1 MEIIFPAV
9 NIDSTMPQLIVALF
23 AILALLVE
31 VFSRSPRMV
40 FATCLVG
47 LHVALI
53 RCLMQWGRGIPYESS
68 LLAVDGYTTFFNI
81 LFILIAMITLA
92 ISLSYVENTRVDGGK
107 YYPLVLFATLG
118 MMLLVSSMDLLMMFL
133 SLELL
138 SISMYMLV
146 GSQRDKWV
154 STEAAIKYILTGA
167 FASGFLLFG
176 IALVYGATGTISFSK
191 MESILGGLT
200 GGAGAIHEL
209 PLLQIGIALM
219 MVGLGFKIAM
229 VPFHMWAPDVYEG
242 APTPITGLLSTGS
255 KIAVIALIL
264 RLFNNPFIQ
273 VSSQWVGILWVLAVL
288 SMTLGNVAALLQKNV
303 KRMLA
308 YSSIAHIGYLL
319 VAFIA
324 LSTRG
329 MEAILLYSAFYAVM
343 GLAAFGCIASLTRAA
358 GGGATASEGERLKAE
373 DYTSL
378 GYPQPVQAAI
388 LSICLLS
395 LAGIPLTA
403 GFIGKLYLF
412 GAAVNAGFV
421 GLAVIAVLNSAVSL
435 YYYLGLMLRMYT
447 LPGRFAPAEE
457 PVGSLFGKLVLLV
470 LGVTIIALGIYPTPL
485 VGVIKGAVT
494 ALYAL

>member
-47 LHVALI
+47 LHIALL
-53 RCLMQWGRGIPYESS
+53 RCLMQWGRWIPYESS
-68 LLAVDGYTTFFNI
+68 LLAVDGYTAFFNI
-81 LFILIAMITLA
+81 LFILIAMITMA
-92 ISLSYVENTRVDGGK
+92 ISLGYVENTRVDGGK

-200 GGAGAIHEL
+200 GGV
-209 PLLQIGIALM
+209 PSMLQIGIALM

-255 KIAVIALIL
+255 KIAVVALIL

-288 SMTLGNVAALLQKNV
+288 SMTLGNMAALLQKNV

-308 YSSIAHIGYLL
+308 YSSIAHVGYLL
-319 VAFIA
+319 VAFIT

-343 GLAAFGCIASLTRAA
+343 GLAAFGCIASLTRA
-358 GGGATASEGERLKAE
+358 GGGTAGEGERLKAE

-378 GYPQPVQAAI
+378 GYTQPVQAAI

-435 YYYLGLMLRMYT
+435 YYYLGLMLRMYA
-447 LPGRFAPAEE
+447 LPGRFAPVEE

>member
-1 MEIIFPAV
+1 MEITFPAV
-9 NIDSTMPQLIVALF
+9 NIDSTVPQLIVALF

-47 LHVALI
+47 LHIALI
-53 RCLMQWGRGIPYESS
+53 RSLMQWGRWIPYESS

-81 LFILIAMITLA
+81 LFILIAMITMA
-92 ISLSYVENTRVDGGK
+92 ISLGYVENTRVDGGK

-200 GGAGAIHEL
+200 GGA
-209 PLLQIGIALM
+209 PPMLQIGIALM

-255 KIAVIALIL
+255 KIAVVALIL

-308 YSSIAHIGYLL
+308 YSSIAHVGYLL
-319 VAFIA
+319 VAFIT

-343 GLAAFGCIASLTRAA
+343 GLAAFGCIASLTRADGGTA
-358 GGGATASEGERLKAE
+358 GEGERLKAE

-378 GYPQPVQAAI
+378 GYTQPVQAAI

-435 YYYLGLMLRMYT
+435 YYYLGLMLRMYA
-447 LPGRFAPAEE
+447 LPGRFAPVEE

-494 ALYAL
+494 ALSAL

>member
-1 MEIIFPAV
+1 MEITFPAV
-9 NIDSTMPQLIVALF
+9 NIDSTVPQLIVALF

-31 VFSRSPRMV
+31 VFSRSSRMV

-47 LHVALI
+47 LHIALL
-53 RCLMQWGRGIPYESS
+53 RSLMQWGRGIPYESS

-200 GGAGAIHEL
+200 GGV
-209 PLLQIGIALM
+209 PPMLQIGIALM

-255 KIAVIALIL
+255 KIAVVALIL
-264 RLFNNPFIQ
+264 RLFSNPFIQ

-343 GLAAFGCIASLTRAA
+343 GLAAFGCIASLTRAGGSTTA
-358 GGGATASEGERLKAE
+358 GEGERLKAE

-378 GYPQPVQAAI
+378 GYTQPVQAAI

-435 YYYLGLMLRMYT
+435 YYYLGLMLRMYA

-485 VGVIKGAVT
+485 IGAVKGAVT
-494 ALYAL
+494 ALSAL

>member
-1 MEIIFPAV
+1 MEITFPAV
-9 NIDSTMPQLIVALF
+9 NINSAAPQLIVATV

-31 VFSRSPRMV
+31 AFSRSSRLV
-40 FATCLVG
+40 FITCLVG
-47 LHVALI
+47 MHIALI
-53 RCLMQWGRGIPYESS
+53 KSFMQWGGGIPYESS
-68 LLAVDGYTTFFNI
+68 LLAVDGYTTFFNV
-81 LFILIAMITLA
+81 LFVIIAMITMAL
-92 ISLSYVENTRVDGGK
+92 SLDYVDSTGMDAGK

-138 SISMYMLV
+138 SISMYVLV
-146 GSQRDKWV
+146 GSQRDRWV
-154 STEAAIKYILTGA
+154 SSEAAIKYILTGA

-191 MESILGGLT
+191 MESILGGLS
-200 GGAGAIHEL
+200 GGVP
-209 PLLQIGIALM
+209 PLLQIGIILM

-242 APTPITGLLSTGS
+242 APTPITGFLSTGS
-255 KIAVIALIL
+255 KIAVFALIL
-264 RLFNNPFIQ
+264 RLFNNPFTP
-273 VSSQWVGILWVLAVL
+273 VFNQWVGILWVLAVL
-288 SMTLGNVAALLQKNV
+288 SMTLGNVSALMQKNV

-308 YSSIAHIGYLL
+308 YSSIAHVGYLL

-324 LSTRG
+324 LSTRA
-329 MEAILLYSAFYAVM
+329 MEAVLLYFAFYAVM
-343 GLAAFGCIASLTRAA
+343 GLAAFGCIASLTR
-358 GGGATASEGERLKAE
+358 GNEERLNTE

-378 GYPQPVQAAI
+378 GYTQPVQAAI

-403 GFIGKLYLF
+403 GFIGKFYLF

-435 YYYLGLMLRMYT
+435 YYYLGLMLRMYA
-447 LPGRFAPAEE
+447 LPGRFAPVEE
-457 PVGSLFGKLVLLV
+457 PVGSLIGKLVLLV
-470 LGVTIIALGIYPTPL
+470 LGVTIVALGIYPTPL

-494 ALYAL
+494 ALSAL

>member
-1 MEIIFPAV
+1 MEITFPAV
-9 NIDSTMPQLIVALF
+9 NLDSIAPQLVVATF
-23 AILALLVE
+23 AMLALLIE
-31 VFSRSPRMV
+31 ATSRSPRLV
-40 FATCLVG
+40 FVTCLVG
-47 LHVALI
+47 MHVALI
-53 RCLMQWGRGIPYESS
+53 WSFMQWDMGGMPYESS
-68 LLAVDGYTTFFNI
+68 LVAVDGYTTFFNI
-81 LFILIAMITLA
+81 LFAITAMVTMAL
-92 ISLSYVENTRVDGGK
+92 SLGYVEATGVDTGK

-138 SISMYMLV
+138 SVSMYVLV
-146 GSQRDKWV
+146 GSQRDRWV

-176 IALVYGATGTISFSK
+176 IALIYGATGTISFSK
-191 MESILGGLT
+191 MESILSGVAGG
-200 GGAGAIHEL
+200 GPSI
-209 PLLQIGIALM
+209 LQVGIALL

-242 APTPITGLLSTGS
+242 APTPVTGFLSTGS
-255 KIAVIALIL
+255 KIAVFALIL
-264 RLFNNPFIQ
+264 RLFNNSFSPVFNE
-273 VSSQWVGILWVLAVL
+273 WVGLLWVLAVL
-288 SMTLGNVAALLQKNV
+288 SMTLGNVTALLQRNV

-308 YSSIAHIGYLL
+308 YSSIAHVGYLL

-324 LSTRG
+324 LGGSGPATTRA
-329 MEAILLYSAFYAVM
+329 MEAVVLYLAFYSAM
-343 GLAAFGCIASLTRAA
+343 GLAAFGCIASLTR
-358 GGGATASEGERLKAE
+358 GEKERLNAE
-373 DYTSL
+373 DYASL
-378 GYPQPVQAAI
+378 GYTQPVQAAI

-435 YYYLGLMLRMYT
+435 YYYLGLMLRMYA
-447 LPGRFAPAEE
+447 LPGRFAPVEE
-457 PVGSLFGKLVLLV
+457 PVGSFIGKVVLLV
-470 LGVTIIALGIYPTPL
+470 LGVALLGLGIYPSPL

-494 ALYAL
+494 ALSAL

>member
-1 MEIIFPAV
+1 MEITFPAV

-47 LHVALI
+47 LHIALL
-53 RCLMQWGRGIPYESS
+53 RCLMQWGRWIPYESS
-68 LLAVDGYTTFFNI
+68 LLAVDGYTAFFNI

-92 ISLSYVENTRVDGGK
+92 ISLGYVENTRVDGGK

-191 MESILGGLT
+191 MESILGGL

-255 KIAVIALIL
+255 KIAVVALIL

-288 SMTLGNVAALLQKNV
+288 SMTLGNVAALL
-303 KRMLA
+303 
-308 YSSIAHIGYLL
+308 
-319 VAFIA
+319 
-324 LSTRG
+324 
-329 MEAILLYSAFYAVM
+329 
-343 GLAAFGCIASLTRAA
+343 
-358 GGGATASEGERLKAE
+358 
-373 DYTSL
+373 
-378 GYPQPVQAAI
+378 
-388 LSICLLS
+388 
-395 LAGIPLTA
+395 
-403 GFIGKLYLF
+403 
-412 GAAVNAGFV
+412 
-421 GLAVIAVLNSAVSL
+421 
-435 YYYLGLMLRMYT
+435 
-447 LPGRFAPAEE
+447 
-457 PVGSLFGKLVLLV
+457 
-470 LGVTIIALGIYPTPL
+470 
-485 VGVIKGAVT
+485 
-494 ALYAL
+494 

>member
-1 MEIIFPAV
+1 MEITFPAV

-47 LHVALI
+47 LHIALI
-53 RCLMQWGRGIPYESS
+53 RSLMQWGRGIPYESS

-92 ISLSYVENTRVDGGK
+92 ISLGYVENTRVDGGK

-191 MESILGGLT
+191 MESILGGL

-255 KIAVIALIL
+255 KIAVVALIL

-308 YSSIAHIGYLL
+308 YSSIAHVGYLL

-343 GLAAFGCIASLTRAA
+343 GLAAFGCIASLTRA
-358 GGGATASEGERLKAE
+358 GGGTAGEGERLKAE

-378 GYPQPVQAAI
+378 GYTQPVQAAI

-435 YYYLGLMLRMYT
+435 YYYLGLMLRMYA

>member
-47 LHVALI
+47 LHVALL
-53 RCLMQWGRGIPYESS
+53 RCLMQWGRWIPYESS
-68 LLAVDGYTTFFNI
+68 LLAVDGYTAFFNI

-92 ISLSYVENTRVDGGK
+92 ISLGYVENTRVDGGK

-200 GGAGAIHEL
+200 GGV
-209 PLLQIGIALM
+209 PSMLQIGIALM

-255 KIAVIALIL
+255 KIAVVALIL
-264 RLFNNPFIQ
+264 RLFSNPFIQ

-308 YSSIAHIGYLL
+308 YSSIAHVGYLL

-343 GLAAFGCIASLTRAA
+343 GLAAFGCIASLTRA
-358 GGGATASEGERLKAE
+358 GGGTTAGEGERLKAE

-378 GYPQPVQAAI
+378 GYTQPVQAAI

-435 YYYLGLMLRMYT
+435 YYYLGLMLRMYA

>member
-1 MEIIFPAV
+1 
-9 NIDSTMPQLIVALF
+9 
-23 AILALLVE
+23 
-31 VFSRSPRMV
+31 
-40 FATCLVG
+40 
-47 LHVALI
+47 
-53 RCLMQWGRGIPYESS
+53 
-68 LLAVDGYTTFFNI
+68 
-81 LFILIAMITLA
+81 MITLA

-255 KIAVIALIL
+255 KIAVVALIL
-264 RLFNNPFIQ
+264 RLFSNPFIQ

-308 YSSIAHIGYLL
+308 YSSIAHVGYLL

-343 GLAAFGCIASLTRAA
+343 WLAAFGCIASLTRAGGSTTA
-358 GGGATASEGERLKAE
+358 GEGERLKAE

-378 GYPQPVQAAI
+378 GYTQPVQAAI

-435 YYYLGLMLRMYT
+435 YYYLGLMLRMYA

-494 ALYAL
+494 ALYSL